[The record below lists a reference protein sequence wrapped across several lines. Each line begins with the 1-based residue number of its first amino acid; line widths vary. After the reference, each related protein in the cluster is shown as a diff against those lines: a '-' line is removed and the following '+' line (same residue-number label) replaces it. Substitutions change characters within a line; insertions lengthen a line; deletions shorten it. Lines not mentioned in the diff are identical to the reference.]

1 LRQRRPRL
9 DDLTLDGSAA
19 RHTSGLPIGRPGVL
33 QLGCILSATTGKRV
47 RGLKAARVAGLRTA
61 AARAQ
66 FRPGGCDMRAYVL
79 INVRPGKV
87 REIVSAVSQ
96 MEGVRHADACWGLPD
111 VFVYVE
117 TPSEKRLNELVIDK
131 IQKLEGVERTETHI
145 AVE

>member
-1 LRQRRPRL
+1 
-9 DDLTLDGSAA
+9 
-19 RHTSGLPIGRPGVL
+19 
-33 QLGCILSATTGKRV
+33 
-47 RGLKAARVAGLRTA
+47 
-61 AARAQ
+61 
-66 FRPGGCDMRAYVL
+66 MRAYVL
-79 INVRPGKV
+79 INVRPGRV